1 MFSLA
6 EQLMRPV
13 VPLSLRLHKSA
24 NTPYDLSKL
33 TEQEIRRRE
42 KKKACDRLYRARLRR
57 EDEEYLKKGGAR

>member
-24 NTPYDLSKL
+24 NAPHDVSKL
-33 TEQEIRRRE
+33 TEQEVRRRE
-42 KKKACDRLYRARLRR
+42 KKKECDRLYRARLRR
-57 EDEEYLKKGGAR
+57 EDEEFLKKAGGK